1 MILVNLSSSYFS
13 YMGFQEVV
21 IMHWACT
28 KIMASLGIPDANL
41 LAILLDKVIALA
53 RQFNTS
59 DCDPLSSF

>member
-1 MILVNLSSSYFS
+1 
-13 YMGFQEVV
+13 MGFQEVV

-59 DCDPLSSF
+59 DCDLLSSFWLR